1 VVLLQWAFRLGQ
13 AMLALAK
20 QVVLVMADLVMAS
33 LEQED

>member
-13 AMLALAK
+13 AMLALAM
-20 QVVLVMADLVMAS
+20 QVVLVVAS